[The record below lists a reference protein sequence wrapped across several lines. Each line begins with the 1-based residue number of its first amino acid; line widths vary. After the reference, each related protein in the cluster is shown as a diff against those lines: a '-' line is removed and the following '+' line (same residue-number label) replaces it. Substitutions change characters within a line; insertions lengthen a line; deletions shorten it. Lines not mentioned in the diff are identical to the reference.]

1 MQSNIND
8 RQDDRHQDLETVF
21 ADIYDAM
28 MNEGNGQILRPGE
41 ATKMDLRCLF
51 DDWIAV
57 YRDIMH
63 EIFRKEQHGYIRPVV
78 LSKMVRE
85 FTLSTKNMLM
95 AECLGFLHRLAEVD
109 NVELARK
116 MPLQSAIRNEVPDIQ
131 NIKIDTSNHT
141 TRHQHMY
148 RDNLNPRS
156 YNRPSNLGF
165 KVLLPD
171 ESLNQLNQDKPSRL
185 IRKLSKDLSLSSE
198 SDNEI
203 SKEKPSRHTNRVG
216 RQRRYRKTSNRL
228 KNKVMT
234 PKSQTRSEIILKI
247 WAIKKAKMNNQLN
260 EDHIQNSSNDQTSMK
275 EDEISQNNTSDKA
288 DNKVRDI
295 IRKTSE

>member
-28 MNEGNGQILRPGE
+28 MNEGNSQGLTPGE
-41 ATKMDLRCLF
+41 SIKIDLRCLF

-63 EIFRKEQHGYIRPVV
+63 EVVRKERHGHIRPVV
-78 LSKMVRE
+78 LCKLLRE

-116 MPLQSAIRNEVPDIQ
+116 MHLQSAIRNEVPDIQ
-131 NIKIDTSNHT
+131 NIKIDTIKDST
-141 TRHQHMY
+141 KHQDMY

-156 YNRPSNLGF
+156 YNRPSNLG
-165 KVLLPD
+165 
-171 ESLNQLNQDKPSRL
+171 
-185 IRKLSKDLSLSSE
+185 
-198 SDNEI
+198 
-203 SKEKPSRHTNRVG
+203 
-216 RQRRYRKTSNRL
+216 
-228 KNKVMT
+228 
-234 PKSQTRSEIILKI
+234 
-247 WAIKKAKMNNQLN
+247 
-260 EDHIQNSSNDQTSMK
+260 
-275 EDEISQNNTSDKA
+275 
-288 DNKVRDI
+288 
-295 IRKTSE
+295 